1 MIILTKRQKEILSIL
16 LRISNG
22 TTIKQLEESV
32 NVSRRTIYREFNE
45 LKLDLERRGLT
56 ISNIDGKY
64 VLQGQERDIEQLRED
79 IGDSPSQ
86 QEMSVS
92 ERQSILAA
100 MLLLED
106 EPQKIVSLAMSLKVS
121 EGTVQRDLTEV
132 ALALGKYGITLI
144 KKKGVGISVKGTE
157 FQRRQVLCGI
167 LLSEINDYRF
177 FKYIGDDQDVG
188 GNNYFLRLLPKKRI
202 QLVTQALN
210 KSVLKKINIKSDH
223 QSMQLILLT
232 TICLERAASS
242 DNLGEIKAIDGS
254 LKYQSLVYQ
263 FMAEYSQIE
272 PLKLDRKE
280 IIYLANQFQSCDNE
294 SSPTFYDNDQELALS
309 LQIKSFVQTVS
320 EKMKWDFQR
329 NPAFLK
335 RLTTHIAGLVS
346 HQVERL
352 PNTRIETLTRLS
364 ERYQDLFNAI
374 KQAWKVSFPD
384 EKLAQSE
391 LQLLLLYFAN
401 EYTSRHYRG
410 DLKALVIC
418 ENGIGTSSILGQRLK
433 QEIPEVKKVKISK
446 IAQLQ
451 DLDLSSYDLILSTL
465 KLPGFPRKY
474 QIVSPL
480 LLDDEIS
487 NIKDYL
493 KKYQENYIG
502 KETENNNVYL
512 NNSKLQPTK
521 KLNGIAIGALFCTE
535 LVNGIEVITLKNKS
549 TENLSQVI
557 KEITN
562 RIGQGIVKDKR
573 QVAENLKRRIDLAP
587 IGIPNSNMALLHTS
601 SPEVKRC
608 YFTVIDLDQSLKM
621 KAMDQTEIEVSRML
635 LMLGPE
641 RLSDIEQDVMGMV
654 SSMIVMSDDTLKLF
668 ATGTKEELQNAIA
681 VRFLQEIKS
690 AIPIR

>member
-22 TTIKQLEESV
+22 TTIKQLEEGV

-451 DLDLSSYDLILSTL
+451 ALDLSSYDLILSTL

-493 KKYQENYIG
+493 KKYQENYIS

-601 SPEVKRC
+601 SSEVKRC

>member
-45 LKLDLERRGLT
+45 LKLDLEQRGLT

-232 TICLERAASS
+232 TICLERAALS

-263 FMAEYSQIE
+263 FMAEYSQIK

-280 IIYLANQFQSCDNE
+280 I
-294 SSPTFYDNDQELALS
+294 
-309 LQIKSFVQTVS
+309 
-320 EKMKWDFQR
+320 
-329 NPAFLK
+329 
-335 RLTTHIAGLVS
+335 
-346 HQVERL
+346 
-352 PNTRIETLTRLS
+352 
-364 ERYQDLFNAI
+364 
-374 KQAWKVSFPD
+374 
-384 EKLAQSE
+384 
-391 LQLLLLYFAN
+391 
-401 EYTSRHYRG
+401 
-410 DLKALVIC
+410 
-418 ENGIGTSSILGQRLK
+418 
-433 QEIPEVKKVKISK
+433 
-446 IAQLQ
+446 
-451 DLDLSSYDLILSTL
+451 SY
-465 KLPGFPRKY
+465 
-474 QIVSPL
+474 
-480 LLDDEIS
+480 
-487 NIKDYL
+487 
-493 KKYQENYIG
+493 
-502 KETENNNVYL
+502 
-512 NNSKLQPTK
+512 
-521 KLNGIAIGALFCTE
+521 
-535 LVNGIEVITLKNKS
+535 
-549 TENLSQVI
+549 
-557 KEITN
+557 
-562 RIGQGIVKDKR
+562 
-573 QVAENLKRRIDLAP
+573 
-587 IGIPNSNMALLHTS
+587 
-601 SPEVKRC
+601 
-608 YFTVIDLDQSLKM
+608 
-621 KAMDQTEIEVSRML
+621 
-635 LMLGPE
+635 
-641 RLSDIEQDVMGMV
+641 
-654 SSMIVMSDDTLKLF
+654 
-668 ATGTKEELQNAIA
+668 
-681 VRFLQEIKS
+681 
-690 AIPIR
+690 

>member
-280 IIYLANQFQSCDNE
+280 IIYL
-294 SSPTFYDNDQELALS
+294 
-309 LQIKSFVQTVS
+309 
-320 EKMKWDFQR
+320 
-329 NPAFLK
+329 
-335 RLTTHIAGLVS
+335 
-346 HQVERL
+346 
-352 PNTRIETLTRLS
+352 
-364 ERYQDLFNAI
+364 
-374 KQAWKVSFPD
+374 
-384 EKLAQSE
+384 
-391 LQLLLLYFAN
+391 
-401 EYTSRHYRG
+401 
-410 DLKALVIC
+410 
-418 ENGIGTSSILGQRLK
+418 
-433 QEIPEVKKVKISK
+433 
-446 IAQLQ
+446 
-451 DLDLSSYDLILSTL
+451 
-465 KLPGFPRKY
+465 
-474 QIVSPL
+474 
-480 LLDDEIS
+480 
-487 NIKDYL
+487 
-493 KKYQENYIG
+493 
-502 KETENNNVYL
+502 
-512 NNSKLQPTK
+512 
-521 KLNGIAIGALFCTE
+521 
-535 LVNGIEVITLKNKS
+535 
-549 TENLSQVI
+549 
-557 KEITN
+557 
-562 RIGQGIVKDKR
+562 
-573 QVAENLKRRIDLAP
+573 
-587 IGIPNSNMALLHTS
+587 
-601 SPEVKRC
+601 
-608 YFTVIDLDQSLKM
+608 
-621 KAMDQTEIEVSRML
+621 
-635 LMLGPE
+635 
-641 RLSDIEQDVMGMV
+641 
-654 SSMIVMSDDTLKLF
+654 
-668 ATGTKEELQNAIA
+668 
-681 VRFLQEIKS
+681 
-690 AIPIR
+690 

>member
-232 TICLERAASS
+232 TICLERAALS

-263 FMAEYSQIE
+263 FMAEYSQIKS
-272 PLKLDRKE
+272 LKLDRK
-280 IIYLANQFQSCDNE
+280 
-294 SSPTFYDNDQELALS
+294 
-309 LQIKSFVQTVS
+309 
-320 EKMKWDFQR
+320 
-329 NPAFLK
+329 
-335 RLTTHIAGLVS
+335 
-346 HQVERL
+346 
-352 PNTRIETLTRLS
+352 
-364 ERYQDLFNAI
+364 
-374 KQAWKVSFPD
+374 
-384 EKLAQSE
+384 
-391 LQLLLLYFAN
+391 
-401 EYTSRHYRG
+401 
-410 DLKALVIC
+410 
-418 ENGIGTSSILGQRLK
+418 
-433 QEIPEVKKVKISK
+433 
-446 IAQLQ
+446 
-451 DLDLSSYDLILSTL
+451 
-465 KLPGFPRKY
+465 
-474 QIVSPL
+474 
-480 LLDDEIS
+480 
-487 NIKDYL
+487 
-493 KKYQENYIG
+493 
-502 KETENNNVYL
+502 
-512 NNSKLQPTK
+512 
-521 KLNGIAIGALFCTE
+521 
-535 LVNGIEVITLKNKS
+535 
-549 TENLSQVI
+549 
-557 KEITN
+557 
-562 RIGQGIVKDKR
+562 
-573 QVAENLKRRIDLAP
+573 
-587 IGIPNSNMALLHTS
+587 
-601 SPEVKRC
+601 
-608 YFTVIDLDQSLKM
+608 
-621 KAMDQTEIEVSRML
+621 
-635 LMLGPE
+635 
-641 RLSDIEQDVMGMV
+641 
-654 SSMIVMSDDTLKLF
+654 
-668 ATGTKEELQNAIA
+668 
-681 VRFLQEIKS
+681 
-690 AIPIR
+690 

>member
-45 LKLDLERRGLT
+45 LKLDLEQRGLT

-242 DNLGEIKAIDGS
+242 DIW
-254 LKYQSLVYQ
+254 V
-263 FMAEYSQIE
+263 
-272 PLKLDRKE
+272 KLR
-280 IIYLANQFQSCDNE
+280 
-294 SSPTFYDNDQELALS
+294 
-309 LQIKSFVQTVS
+309 
-320 EKMKWDFQR
+320 
-329 NPAFLK
+329 
-335 RLTTHIAGLVS
+335 
-346 HQVERL
+346 
-352 PNTRIETLTRLS
+352 
-364 ERYQDLFNAI
+364 
-374 KQAWKVSFPD
+374 
-384 EKLAQSE
+384 
-391 LQLLLLYFAN
+391 
-401 EYTSRHYRG
+401 
-410 DLKALVIC
+410 
-418 ENGIGTSSILGQRLK
+418 
-433 QEIPEVKKVKISK
+433 
-446 IAQLQ
+446 
-451 DLDLSSYDLILSTL
+451 
-465 KLPGFPRKY
+465 
-474 QIVSPL
+474 
-480 LLDDEIS
+480 
-487 NIKDYL
+487 
-493 KKYQENYIG
+493 
-502 KETENNNVYL
+502 
-512 NNSKLQPTK
+512 
-521 KLNGIAIGALFCTE
+521 
-535 LVNGIEVITLKNKS
+535 
-549 TENLSQVI
+549 
-557 KEITN
+557 
-562 RIGQGIVKDKR
+562 
-573 QVAENLKRRIDLAP
+573 
-587 IGIPNSNMALLHTS
+587 
-601 SPEVKRC
+601 
-608 YFTVIDLDQSLKM
+608 
-621 KAMDQTEIEVSRML
+621 L
-635 LMLGPE
+635 LM
-641 RLSDIEQDVMGMV
+641 
-654 SSMIVMSDDTLKLF
+654 
-668 ATGTKEELQNAIA
+668 
-681 VRFLQEIKS
+681 VR
-690 AIPIR
+690 

>member
-263 FMAEYSQIE
+263 FMAEYSQI
-272 PLKLDRKE
+272 
-280 IIYLANQFQSCDNE
+280 
-294 SSPTFYDNDQELALS
+294 
-309 LQIKSFVQTVS
+309 
-320 EKMKWDFQR
+320 
-329 NPAFLK
+329 
-335 RLTTHIAGLVS
+335 
-346 HQVERL
+346 
-352 PNTRIETLTRLS
+352 IE
-364 ERYQDLFNAI
+364 
-374 KQAWKVSFPD
+374 
-384 EKLAQSE
+384 
-391 LQLLLLYFAN
+391 
-401 EYTSRHYRG
+401 
-410 DLKALVIC
+410 
-418 ENGIGTSSILGQRLK
+418 
-433 QEIPEVKKVKISK
+433 
-446 IAQLQ
+446 
-451 DLDLSSYDLILSTL
+451 
-465 KLPGFPRKY
+465 
-474 QIVSPL
+474 
-480 LLDDEIS
+480 
-487 NIKDYL
+487 
-493 KKYQENYIG
+493 
-502 KETENNNVYL
+502 
-512 NNSKLQPTK
+512 K
-521 KLNGIAIGALFCTE
+521 KLSI
-535 LVNGIEVITLKNKS
+535 
-549 TENLSQVI
+549 
-557 KEITN
+557 
-562 RIGQGIVKDKR
+562 
-573 QVAENLKRRIDLAP
+573 
-587 IGIPNSNMALLHTS
+587 
-601 SPEVKRC
+601 
-608 YFTVIDLDQSLKM
+608 
-621 KAMDQTEIEVSRML
+621 
-635 LMLGPE
+635 
-641 RLSDIEQDVMGMV
+641 
-654 SSMIVMSDDTLKLF
+654 
-668 ATGTKEELQNAIA
+668 
-681 VRFLQEIKS
+681 
-690 AIPIR
+690 

>member
-188 GNNYFLRLLPKKRI
+188 GNNYFLKLLPKKRI

-280 IIYLANQFQSCDNE
+280 IIYLANQF
-294 SSPTFYDNDQELALS
+294 
-309 LQIKSFVQTVS
+309 
-320 EKMKWDFQR
+320 
-329 NPAFLK
+329 
-335 RLTTHIAGLVS
+335 
-346 HQVERL
+346 
-352 PNTRIETLTRLS
+352 
-364 ERYQDLFNAI
+364 
-374 KQAWKVSFPD
+374 
-384 EKLAQSE
+384 
-391 LQLLLLYFAN
+391 
-401 EYTSRHYRG
+401 
-410 DLKALVIC
+410 
-418 ENGIGTSSILGQRLK
+418 
-433 QEIPEVKKVKISK
+433 
-446 IAQLQ
+446 
-451 DLDLSSYDLILSTL
+451 L
-465 KLPGFPRKY
+465 KL
-474 QIVSPL
+474 
-480 LLDDEIS
+480 
-487 NIKDYL
+487 
-493 KKYQENYIG
+493 
-502 KETENNNVYL
+502 
-512 NNSKLQPTK
+512 
-521 KLNGIAIGALFCTE
+521 
-535 LVNGIEVITLKNKS
+535 
-549 TENLSQVI
+549 
-557 KEITN
+557 
-562 RIGQGIVKDKR
+562 
-573 QVAENLKRRIDLAP
+573 
-587 IGIPNSNMALLHTS
+587 
-601 SPEVKRC
+601 
-608 YFTVIDLDQSLKM
+608 
-621 KAMDQTEIEVSRML
+621 
-635 LMLGPE
+635 
-641 RLSDIEQDVMGMV
+641 
-654 SSMIVMSDDTLKLF
+654 
-668 ATGTKEELQNAIA
+668 
-681 VRFLQEIKS
+681 
-690 AIPIR
+690 

>member
-92 ERQSILAA
+92 ERQSILAV

-188 GNNYFLRLLPKKRI
+188 GNNYFLKLLPKKRI

-272 PLKLDRKE
+272 PLKIDR
-280 IIYLANQFQSCDNE
+280 
-294 SSPTFYDNDQELALS
+294 
-309 LQIKSFVQTVS
+309 
-320 EKMKWDFQR
+320 
-329 NPAFLK
+329 
-335 RLTTHIAGLVS
+335 
-346 HQVERL
+346 
-352 PNTRIETLTRLS
+352 
-364 ERYQDLFNAI
+364 
-374 KQAWKVSFPD
+374 
-384 EKLAQSE
+384 
-391 LQLLLLYFAN
+391 
-401 EYTSRHYRG
+401 
-410 DLKALVIC
+410 
-418 ENGIGTSSILGQRLK
+418 
-433 QEIPEVKKVKISK
+433 
-446 IAQLQ
+446 
-451 DLDLSSYDLILSTL
+451 
-465 KLPGFPRKY
+465 
-474 QIVSPL
+474 
-480 LLDDEIS
+480 
-487 NIKDYL
+487 
-493 KKYQENYIG
+493 
-502 KETENNNVYL
+502 
-512 NNSKLQPTK
+512 
-521 KLNGIAIGALFCTE
+521 
-535 LVNGIEVITLKNKS
+535 
-549 TENLSQVI
+549 
-557 KEITN
+557 
-562 RIGQGIVKDKR
+562 
-573 QVAENLKRRIDLAP
+573 
-587 IGIPNSNMALLHTS
+587 
-601 SPEVKRC
+601 
-608 YFTVIDLDQSLKM
+608 
-621 KAMDQTEIEVSRML
+621 
-635 LMLGPE
+635 
-641 RLSDIEQDVMGMV
+641 
-654 SSMIVMSDDTLKLF
+654 
-668 ATGTKEELQNAIA
+668 
-681 VRFLQEIKS
+681 
-690 AIPIR
+690 

>member
-45 LKLDLERRGLT
+45 LKLDLEQRGLT

-232 TICLERAASS
+232 TICLERAALS
-242 DNLGEIKAIDGS
+242 DNLGEIKA
-254 LKYQSLVYQ
+254 
-263 FMAEYSQIE
+263 
-272 PLKLDRKE
+272 
-280 IIYLANQFQSCDNE
+280 
-294 SSPTFYDNDQELALS
+294 
-309 LQIKSFVQTVS
+309 
-320 EKMKWDFQR
+320 
-329 NPAFLK
+329 
-335 RLTTHIAGLVS
+335 IAGLVS

-493 KKYQENYIG
+493 KDYQANYIS
-502 KETENNNVYL
+502 KEAEDNNVYL

-521 KLNGIAIGALFCTE
+521 RLNGIAIGALFCTK
-535 LVNGIEVITLKNKS
+535 LVNGIEVIRLNNKA
-549 TENLSQVI
+549 TESLSQVI
-557 KEITN
+557 NEITG
-562 RIGQGIVKDKR
+562 RIGQGIVKDKK
-573 QVAENLKRRIDLAP
+573 QVAANLKRRIDLAP

-608 YFTVIDLDQSLKM
+608 YFTVIDLNQSLKM

>member
-45 LKLDLERRGLT
+45 LKLDLEQRGLT

-188 GNNYFLRLLPKKRI
+188 ENNYFLRLLPKKRI

-263 FMAEYSQIE
+263 FMAEYS
-272 PLKLDRKE
+272 
-280 IIYLANQFQSCDNE
+280 
-294 SSPTFYDNDQELALS
+294 
-309 LQIKSFVQTVS
+309 QIKSFVQTVS

-433 QEIPEVKKVKISK
+433 QEIPEVKKVKISR

-493 KKYQENYIG
+493 KDYQENYIS
-502 KETENNNVYL
+502 KEAEDNNVYL

-521 KLNGIAIGALFCTE
+521 RLNGIAIGALFCTE
-535 LVNGIEVITLKNKS
+535 LVNGIEVIRLNNKA
-549 TENLSQVI
+549 TESLSQVI
-557 KEITN
+557 NEITG
-562 RIGQGIVKDKR
+562 RIGQGIVKDKK
-573 QVAENLKRRIDLAP
+573 QVAANLKRRIDLAP

>member
-22 TTIKQLEESV
+22 TTIKKLEESV

-45 LKLDLERRGLT
+45 LKLDLEQRGLT

-280 IIYLANQFQSCDNE
+280 
-294 SSPTFYDNDQELALS
+294 LS
-309 LQIKSFVQTVS
+309 I
-320 EKMKWDFQR
+320 
-329 NPAFLK
+329 
-335 RLTTHIAGLVS
+335 
-346 HQVERL
+346 
-352 PNTRIETLTRLS
+352 
-364 ERYQDLFNAI
+364 
-374 KQAWKVSFPD
+374 
-384 EKLAQSE
+384 
-391 LQLLLLYFAN
+391 
-401 EYTSRHYRG
+401 
-410 DLKALVIC
+410 
-418 ENGIGTSSILGQRLK
+418 
-433 QEIPEVKKVKISK
+433 
-446 IAQLQ
+446 
-451 DLDLSSYDLILSTL
+451 
-465 KLPGFPRKY
+465 
-474 QIVSPL
+474 
-480 LLDDEIS
+480 
-487 NIKDYL
+487 
-493 KKYQENYIG
+493 
-502 KETENNNVYL
+502 
-512 NNSKLQPTK
+512 
-521 KLNGIAIGALFCTE
+521 
-535 LVNGIEVITLKNKS
+535 
-549 TENLSQVI
+549 
-557 KEITN
+557 
-562 RIGQGIVKDKR
+562 
-573 QVAENLKRRIDLAP
+573 
-587 IGIPNSNMALLHTS
+587 
-601 SPEVKRC
+601 
-608 YFTVIDLDQSLKM
+608 
-621 KAMDQTEIEVSRML
+621 
-635 LMLGPE
+635 
-641 RLSDIEQDVMGMV
+641 
-654 SSMIVMSDDTLKLF
+654 
-668 ATGTKEELQNAIA
+668 
-681 VRFLQEIKS
+681 
-690 AIPIR
+690 